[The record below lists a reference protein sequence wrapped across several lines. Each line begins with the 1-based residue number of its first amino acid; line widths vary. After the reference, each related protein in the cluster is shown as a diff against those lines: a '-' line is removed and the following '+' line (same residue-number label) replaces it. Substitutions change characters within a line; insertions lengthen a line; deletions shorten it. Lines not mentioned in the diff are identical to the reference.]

1 MPQKVR
7 LSPKTYEGILKVIAP
22 YKGQNIK
29 FYLFGS
35 RTDLSK
41 RGGDIDILV
50 LVPCGWN
57 EEKRFNLKLEILKSL
72 YKTLGE
78 RKIDLIVLEDCDK
91 RKDQFLE
98 GAVEL

>member
-7 LSPKTYEGILKVIAP
+7 LSSRTYESILKVIAP
-22 YKGQNIK
+22 YKGQSFK

-50 LVPCGWN
+50 LAPCGWN

-72 YKTLGE
+72 YRTLGE
-78 RKIDLIVLEDCDK
+78 RKIDLIVFEDCDK
-91 RKDQFLE
+91 RKARFLE
-98 GAVEL
+98 GEVEL